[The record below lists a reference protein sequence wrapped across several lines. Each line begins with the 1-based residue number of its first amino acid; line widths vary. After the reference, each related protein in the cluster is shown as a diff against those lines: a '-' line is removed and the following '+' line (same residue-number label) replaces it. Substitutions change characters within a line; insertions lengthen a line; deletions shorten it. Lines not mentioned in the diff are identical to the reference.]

1 MFIRIMRRA
10 PLLAA
15 FLLAPVSAFAA
26 DGTEKISYEEH
37 VRPILRQHCFSCHNQ
52 NEKKGGLALD
62 SYASTMEGGAGGEV
76 VFDGD
81 GSASRIWQ
89 LMAHEDTPIMP
100 PGQDKLPGELIDTVK
115 AWIDGGLLENAGS
128 KAKKKKTNA
137 LAFSS
142 SADGK
147 PEGPP
152 PMPETVWKQPS
163 VTTDRPAAATSIRTS
178 PWAPLVAIG
187 GQDQVILYN
196 TDSGELVGVLP
207 FPEGEPQSLSFSRDG
222 GYLLVGGG
230 RHSAQGVTVLYDI
243 RTGDRVGRAGDELDI
258 VLGSDIHPDLS
269 RVALGGP
276 QRLVR
281 IHDLATGAVAIE
293 LKKHTDWVYSVRY
306 SPDGVLVAS
315 GDRAGGLVLWES
327 DTGRL
332 YLDLVGHKDGIRG
345 IAWRSDSN
353 VVASASMDG
362 TVKLWDVL
370 SGREIKN
377 IAAHGSGVTGIDMAK
392 DGRIVTCGKD
402 GTVKLWDANGNAV
415 RDLPAFPE
423 SALEVSFTYD
433 DAGVIA
439 GDWTGKFQGWKTAD
453 ATPLYTLASN
463 PQTLETRIASAQQ
476 HSDQA
481 LAVFNERNTAFLA
494 IEADLNTTLAQM
506 NDIAAK
512 LDALRPLATAAE
524 AKRVELQTMAD
535 ASTAALVPIQEAM
548 GPLQTRVA
556 DATKSTNEMAATQG
570 ALEGKIKELE
580 ASSKAATDA
589 RDTAAK
595 SIEEIDAQV
604 VMVQGVEPIDN
615 EKLVALQTQRAGVA
629 KVHAEQVASFET
641 NQQEL
646 TSVKEQLRVLNES
659 LRPAQEQLLAAQRE
673 LSELQTKVATA
684 RELALSSS
692 AAAKVAT
699 AEATG
704 LANQVVQM
712 EPQLAEL
719 QKAVAEKTPK
729 RDEAR
734 VALEPIAT
742 AKDTA
747 AVALAQLQADLAAFQ
762 GQRSQLETAQQA
774 VEAKLTEATA
784 IAEAKKAS
792 AAELANRYTAEETRL
807 AEVQKQ
813 LAALQAEV
821 EALMKSKNEMLAA
834 EATALETAELAEAEK
849 AKLVDRK
856 ALFDAAYPPK

>member
-15 FLLAPVSAFAA
+15 FFLAPITAFAA

-81 GSASRIWQ
+81 GSSSRIWQ
-89 LMAHEDTPIMP
+89 LMAHEDTPVMP
-100 PGQDKLPGELIDTVK
+100 PGQDKLPGELTDTVK

-187 GQDQVILYN
+187 GQDQVVLYN
-196 TDSGELVGVLP
+196 TDSGELVGILP

-258 VLGSDIHPDLS
+258 VLGSDINPELS

-281 IHDLATGAVAIE
+281 IHDLATGAVAFE

-315 GDRAGGLVLWES
+315 GDRAGGLVLWEA

-377 IAAHGSGVTGIDMAK
+377 IAAHGSGVTGIDMAQ

-402 GTVKLWDANGNAV
+402 GAVKLWDANGNAV

-423 SALEVSFTYD
+423 SALEVSFTYN
-433 DAGVIA
+433 DAGIIA
-439 GDWTGKFQGWKTAD
+439 GDWTGKIQGWKTDD
-453 ATPLYTLASN
+453 ASPLYTLASN
-463 PQTLETRIASAQQ
+463 PQTLEVRVESARQGAE
-476 HSDQA
+476 QA
-481 LAVFNERNTAFLA
+481 IAVFNELNTGFMA
-494 IEADLNTTLAQM
+494 IEADLNATVAQSNEM
-506 NDIAAK
+506 AAK
-512 LDALRPLATAAE
+512 LDALRPLAVAAE
-524 AKRVELQTMAD
+524 VKRVELQGVAD
-535 ASTAALVPIQEAM
+535 AAAAALVPIQEALA
-548 GPLQTRVA
+548 PLQTRVA
-556 DATKSTNEMAATQG
+556 DATKSTNDMAASQSL
-570 ALEGKIKELE
+570 LEAKIKELE
-580 ASSKAATDA
+580 ASSKVATDA
-589 RDTAAK
+589 RDAAAK
-595 SIEEIDAQV
+595 SIEEIDTQV
-604 VMVQGVEPIDN
+604 IATQGVDPIDI
-615 EKLVALQTQRAGVA
+615 EKVAALQTQRAEAA
-629 KVHAEQVASFET
+629 KVHADQVASFEK

-646 TSVKEQLRVLNES
+646 TSVKEQLRTLNETM
-659 LRPAQEQLLAAQRE
+659 RPAQEQLVASQRE
-673 LSELQTKVATA
+673 LSDLQTKIAAA
-684 RELALSSS
+684 RELAVSST
-692 AAAKVAT
+692 AAAKLAT
-699 AEATG
+699 TEATG
-704 LANQVVQM
+704 LANQVAQM

-719 QKAVAEKTPK
+719 QKSVAEKTTK

-734 VALEPIAT
+734 VALEPV
-742 AKDTA
+742 
-747 AVALAQLQADLAAFQ
+747 AVAKETASTVLAQLQADLATFTA
-762 GQRSQLETAQQA
+762 QRGQLEAAQQA
-774 VEAKLTEATA
+774 VEAKLSEATA
-784 IAEAKKAS
+784 IAEAKQAS
-792 AAELANRYTAEETRL
+792 AAELATRYTAEELRL
-807 AEVQKQ
+807 AEVRKQ
-813 LAALQAEV
+813 MEALQAEV
-821 EALMKSKNEMLAA
+821 EALMKSKNEMLSA
-834 EATALETAELAEAEK
+834 EATALEAAELAEAEK
-849 AKLVDRK
+849 AKLADRK